1 MILRPI
7 VKNDDNYLSKLIKY
21 IPGEVQAFYIFVSGL
36 ISSAPEN
43 EQFGY
48 FRFTFIALMIITPLW
63 IFLAISSGADPKP
76 PKNLRIYQSIVALF
90 ALIIWVYNINM
101 EWTVQFFGN
110 KIPNS
115 PVFGS
120 ILLALFTLLVPILER
135 VFVKPPRF
143 SNN

>member
-90 ALIIWVYNINM
+90 ALI
-101 EWTVQFFGN
+101 TFFLQVTIG
-110 KIPNS
+110 
-115 PVFGS
+115 
-120 ILLALFTLLVPILER
+120 
-135 VFVKPPRF
+135 
-143 SNN
+143 

>member
-76 PKNLRIYQSIVALF
+76 PKNQNLSVDSRTF
-90 ALIIWVYNINM
+90 CTDNM
-101 EWTVQFFGN
+101 G
-110 KIPNS
+110 
-115 PVFGS
+115 
-120 ILLALFTLLVPILER
+120 L
-135 VFVKPPRF
+135 
-143 SNN
+143 